1 MKHPQ
6 PPQGYRSCLEYTLH
20 AAHCTP
26 GPWQRELRALMA
38 LAHQAKMLKREQ
50 PVRGSHVDP
59 RQLCRVCRLFKCV
72 DAIES
77 LNLTRRRRR

>member
-6 PPQGYRSCLEYTLH
+6 PPKGYRSWLESIVALTGDRD
-20 AAHCTP
+20 A
-26 GPWQRELRALMA
+26 QRELRALMA